1 LLYSHR
7 VRVGSAIIFHHDTE
21 IEASVKRPLLLL
33 VLGVFLLL
41 ACDIGEHPLT
51 DPTEMYEK
59 AVVLIQE
66 RSFKQAKPLLEQAIG
81 LFKELKKNNQL
92 TEALTFLVQTELELG
107 EFRAALAVSE
117 EAAML
122 MRKEGD
128 VHGEVRLALLDG
140 DLYVE
145 MQMFDHAIA
154 WYRNA
159 SASATAFGDK
169 KAFIEAQL
177 KLASTLKIN
186 NDLDEAQHIYK
197 DVLTEAQA
205 SNDNLNV
212 VAALSGIGSI
222 YRIQQRYMEAAN
234 SLTQALASTD
244 QIRDSLLVARVHI
257 EIGLLHSAQNSVN
270 AALRDFRDAIN
281 TLRQAHTGKE
291 LETVVLF
298 RLGHLYEQ
306 SGKLLESKRYYT
318 EAMELARSQ
327 GDRIAENYLSVFL
340 VRCDFGL
347 MTLEQRLQSR
357 EKLLQSY
364 EQIAKKFQECRHIAG
379 EGYLYTQ
386 IGKESERVGDL
397 FKAQEWYA
405 KAVMLAQN
413 ALAAY
418 CNLELHEPYQAALGI
433 YSLHTD
439 WYELLSALLIKMH
452 RQDEALKTLEFARV
466 KKLAAI
472 FQKLDVSLRHPKVK
486 QQTKDVQAQLQ
497 KAKLLEVEYT
507 ARFTSKQYSSDSK
520 EMKVLHAELESTKQ
534 SIRKGSWEIISEYPN
549 YEALVLPGRVEA
561 ATLRNYIPNG
571 SLAIEFLPT
580 DDTLYVFALT
590 RSQLVVRASAIHRD
604 SLFQLMAEYR
614 RLLQDPAVYS
624 GEAGEASV
632 ASMTRF
638 AILSTQLYELLLR
651 PVDDLLERNLII
663 VVNREMDGFP
673 FHAIERQDAKGNVKY
688 VIELTSVD
696 YVPSLASLRYRSASF
711 TRTQDV
717 VAFGNPTG
725 KNWSVD
731 YELRDIRSFFKNAHV
746 MVGLEASWDNLKS
759 IKADILQISTEF
771 SQRSTELP
779 LGSIMLSNGLI
790 VEQSTTAPFEKLTE
804 LAAVP
809 VMILSNQYGQGLG
822 LSAEHALLLHL
833 NGASDVFFNAWQADR
848 KAAKFFSEYFFTH
861 LANGLAPGDAYR
873 QALLNLIRTR
883 EVSQP
888 RSWGQ
893 FFHFGIG

>member
-1 LLYSHR
+1 
-7 VRVGSAIIFHHDTE
+7 
-21 IEASVKRPLLLL
+21 VKRTLLLL
-33 VLGVFLLL
+33 VLGIFLLL

-51 DPTEMYEK
+51 DPTEIYEK
-59 AVVLIQE
+59 AVILIQE
-66 RSFKQAKPLLEQAIG
+66 RSFKQAKPLLEQAID
-81 LFKELKKNNQL
+81 LFKKLKRTDQL
-92 TEALTFLVQTELELG
+92 AEAFTFLVQTELELG

-117 EAAML
+117 EAATL

-128 VHGEVRLALLDG
+128 VHGEVRLALFDG
-140 DLYVE
+140 DIYAE

-154 WYRNA
+154 WYRHA
-159 SASATAFGDK
+159 SASATAFGDTI
-169 KAFIEAQL
+169 AFIEAQL

-186 NDLDEAQHIYK
+186 NDLDEALHIYK
-197 DVLTEAQA
+197 DVLAKAQA
-205 SNDNLNV
+205 NSNDLNV
-212 VAALSGIGSI
+212 VAACSGIGNV
-222 YRIQQRYMEAAN
+222 YRIQQRYTEADN
-234 SLTQALASTD
+234 SLTQALASTG
-244 QIRDSLLVARVHI
+244 QIRDPLLVARVHM
-257 EIGLLHSAQNSVN
+257 EIGLLHSAQNNVN
-270 AALRDFRDAIN
+270 SALGDFRDAIN
-281 TLRQAHTGKE
+281 TLRRVHVGKE
-291 LETVVLF
+291 LETVILF

-306 SGKLLESKRYYT
+306 SGKLVESKRYYT
-318 EAMELARSQ
+318 EAIELARSQ
-327 GDRIAENYLSVFL
+327 GDRIAENYLSIFI
-340 VRCDFGL
+340 VRCNFGL
-347 MTLEQRLQSR
+347 MTSEQKSQGK
-357 EKLLQSY
+357 EKLQQSY
-364 EQIAKKFQECRHIAG
+364 EQIARNFQECRHIAG

-386 IGKESERVGDL
+386 IGKEAEHAGNL
-397 FKAQEWYA
+397 LKAQEWYT
-405 KAVMLAQN
+405 KAVTLAQN
-413 ALAAY
+413 TLAEY
-418 CNLELHEPYQAALGI
+418 CDVEFHEPYQAALGI
-433 YSLHTD
+433 YSLHTN
-439 WYELLSALLIKMH
+439 WYELLSALLIKMQ
-452 RQDEALKTLEFARV
+452 RQEEALKILEFARV
-466 KKLAAI
+466 KELAAV

-486 QQTKDVQAQLQ
+486 KQTKDVQTQLQ
-497 KAKLLEVEYT
+497 KAKMLEVEYT
-507 ARFTSKQYSSDSK
+507 ARFSNRQYLSESKDIN
-520 EMKVLHAELESTKQ
+520 ELHAELESVKQ
-534 SIRKGSWEIISEYPN
+534 SIRKGSLDVISEHPN
-549 YEALVLPGRVEA
+549 YETLVFPSRVEVS
-561 ATLRNYIPNG
+561 TLRNYISNG

-580 DDTLYVFALT
+580 DDTLYIFALT
-590 RSQLVVRASAIHRD
+590 HSKLVVRASALRRD
-604 SLFQLMAEYR
+604 SLFRVMAEYR

-624 GEAGEASV
+624 GEPGEANV

-638 AILSTQLYELLLR
+638 AILSMQLYELLLR
-651 PVDDLLERNLII
+651 PVDDLFERNLII

-688 VIELTSVD
+688 VIELTTVD
-696 YVPSLASLRYRSASF
+696 YVPSLASLRYHSVPF

-771 SQRSTELP
+771 SQRNTELS
-779 LGSIMLSNGLI
+779 LGSIVLSNGLI
-790 VEQSTTAPFEKLTE
+790 VEQSTTAPFENLTE

-833 NGASDVFFNAWQADR
+833 NGASDVFLNAWQADR